1 MTPIRSDKYQY
12 NWKPRYNNN
21 KDIELMEQLKEI
33 QQQQQLKKSELIR
46 QALEDFVKKNKK
58 MYSDVLYGSKKLT

>member
-46 QALEDFVKKNKK
+46 KALYNFVKYNKRK
-58 MYSDVLYGSKKLT
+58 EK

>member
-21 KDIELMEQLKEI
+21 KDIELMEQLKKL
-33 QQQQQLKKSELIR
+33 QVQLDLKKSELIR
-46 QALEDFVKKNKK
+46 QALYDFVKYNKRK
-58 MYSDVLYGSKKLT
+58 EK

>member
-1 MTPIRSDKYQY
+1 MIRPEKYQY

-46 QALEDFVKKNKK
+46 QALDDFVKYNKRK
-58 MYSDVLYGSKKLT
+58 EK

>member
-46 QALEDFVKKNKK
+46 QSLYDFVKYNKRK
-58 MYSDVLYGSKKLT
+58 EK

>member
-12 NWKPRYNNN
+12 NWKPRYNND

-33 QQQQQLKKSELIR
+33 QQQLQLKKSELIR
-46 QALEDFVKKNKK
+46 QALDYFVKYNKRK
-58 MYSDVLYGSKKLT
+58 EK

>member
-46 QALEDFVKKNKK
+46 QALYDFVKYNQIKEK
-58 MYSDVLYGSKKLT
+58 

>member
-21 KDIELMEQLKEI
+21 KDIELMEQLKEL

-46 QALEDFVKKNKK
+46 QALSDFVKYNKRK
-58 MYSDVLYGSKKLT
+58 EK

>member
-21 KDIELMEQLKEI
+21 KDIELMEQLKEL
-33 QQQQQLKKSELIR
+33 QQQLQLKKSELIR
-46 QALEDFVKKNKK
+46 QALEDFVKYYKRKEK
-58 MYSDVLYGSKKLT
+58 

>member
-46 QALEDFVKKNKK
+46 QALSDFVKYNQIKEK
-58 MYSDVLYGSKKLT
+58 

>member
-46 QALEDFVKKNKK
+46 QALNDFVKYNKRK
-58 MYSDVLYGSKKLT
+58 EK

>member
-1 MTPIRSDKYQY
+1 MSLKMTPIRSDKYQY

-46 QALEDFVKKNKK
+46 QALDDFVKYNKRK
-58 MYSDVLYGSKKLT
+58 EK

>member
-21 KDIELMEQLKEI
+21 KDIELMEQLKEL
-33 QQQQQLKKSELIR
+33 QQQLQLKKSELIR
-46 QALEDFVKKNKK
+46 QSLYDFVKYNQIKEK
-58 MYSDVLYGSKKLT
+58 

>member
-33 QQQQQLKKSELIR
+33 QQHQQLKKSELIR
-46 QALEDFVKKNKK
+46 QALDYFVKYNKRK
-58 MYSDVLYGSKKLT
+58 EK

>member
-1 MTPIRSDKYQY
+1 MTPIRSEKYQY

-33 QQQQQLKKSELIR
+33 QQQRQLKKSELIR
-46 QALEDFVKKNKK
+46 QALEDFVKYYKRKEK
-58 MYSDVLYGSKKLT
+58 

>member
-21 KDIELMEQLKEI
+21 KDIELMEQLKEL
-33 QQQQQLKKSELIR
+33 QQQLQLKKSELIR
-46 QALEDFVKKNKK
+46 QALYDFVKYNKRK
-58 MYSDVLYGSKKLT
+58 EK

>member
-1 MTPIRSDKYQY
+1 MTPIRSDKYKY

-46 QALEDFVKKNKK
+46 QSLYDFVKYNKINEK
-58 MYSDVLYGSKKLT
+58 